1 MQQPLLVVDDASFAY
16 GQRHVLNAVSLNIDV
31 GEIFVLLG
39 PNGSGKSTLVKAITG
54 QLRLDGGD
62 VRVSGASPARTARAR
77 RDIGVVPQN
86 IALYEKLNAGENLNV
101 IGRLMGVAAN
111 GLDLRIRQMLDR
123 IKLGDRAKDRAEVL
137 SGGMRRR
144 LNIAAGLMHG
154 PRLLI
159 LDEPTAGV
167 DQAGKQAIRELLISL
182 RDSGLAV
189 LLTTHEMDEAQA
201 LADRVGILVGGHL
214 KATGRPDELVREHFG
229 DTVEVIVLIEG
240 AEHVEGE
247 EDGLSLA
254 RLGLTYDASTGQWRG
269 LVAEHETSIEILIRS
284 VGQTGLNIKDV
295 RVRRPG
301 LDTLLSELTVRE
313 RPR

>member
-1 MQQPLLVVDDASFAY
+1 
-16 GQRHVLNAVSLNIDV
+16 
-31 GEIFVLLG
+31 
-39 PNGSGKSTLVKAITG
+39 
-54 QLRLDGGD
+54 
-62 VRVSGASPARTARAR
+62 
-77 RDIGVVPQN
+77 
-86 IALYEKLNAGENLNV
+86 
-101 IGRLMGVAAN
+101 MGVAAD
-111 GLDLRIRQMLDR
+111 GLGLRIHQMLDR

-144 LNIAAGLMHG
+144 LNIAAGLMHD
-154 PRLLI
+154 PKLLI

-214 KATGRPDELVREHFG
+214 KAEGRPNELVRTHFG
-229 DTVEVIVLIEG
+229 DTVEVIVLIDG
-240 AEHVEGE
+240 MEHIEGE
-247 EDGLSLA
+247 ADGLPQSLA
-254 RLGLTYDASTGQWRG
+254 RLGLTHDASTGQWRG
-269 LVAEHETSIEILIRS
+269 LVSEQETFIETLIRS

-301 LDTLLSELTVRE
+301 LDTLLAELTVRGG
-313 RPR
+313 RK